1 MSVENF
7 LKLLELSIKNILNLS
22 KILFTY
28 YFTKQ
33 ITGNEPSANV
43 NDTTIN
49 FVLSYAMYFVLFY
62 VVVEMIEYVLLKI
75 TSRFDVD
82 VEYDFILEFLSIDK
96 IKNRL
101 KYALNIAETT
111 PSRFVREDSNIF
123 AEVATYSCSVF
134 VVFLQLFLC
143 TYQYKFIIIAIPV
156 LLICYISFV
165 MTHIMEKN
173 KQKLLQVFDEQY

>member
-49 FVLSYAMYFVLFY
+49 FVLNYAMYFVLFY
-62 VVVEMIEYVLLKI
+62 VVVEMIVYVLLKI

-82 VEYDFILEFLSIDK
+82 VENVFIL
-96 IKNRL
+96 
-101 KYALNIAETT
+101 
-111 PSRFVREDSNIF
+111 
-123 AEVATYSCSVF
+123 
-134 VVFLQLFLC
+134 
-143 TYQYKFIIIAIPV
+143 
-156 LLICYISFV
+156 
-165 MTHIMEKN
+165 
-173 KQKLLQVFDEQY
+173 